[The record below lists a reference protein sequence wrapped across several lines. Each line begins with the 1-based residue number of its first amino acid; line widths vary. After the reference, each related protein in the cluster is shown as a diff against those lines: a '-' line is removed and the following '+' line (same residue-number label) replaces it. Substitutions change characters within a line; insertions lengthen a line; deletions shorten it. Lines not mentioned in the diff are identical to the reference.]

1 MSEMR
6 PKGYMGASLEVDLTR
21 ESFQKVHL
29 NNNLLRLFFGGRG
42 LGTALLTE
50 RLLRLKTRYTNPIG
64 EIHALSPDNVLL
76 FTTSPLN
83 GTSVPTC
90 ARFHAGFK
98 SPLTGGIGSSS
109 SGGKWGVE
117 LKRTGHD
124 VLIITGR
131 SPRPVVLFIT
141 EEGVRFDDPPR
152 TDADNIESITD
163 ALQERYGNKVK
174 IMTVGAAGRNLSPL
188 SAILNDKGRALGRGG
203 GGAVFSS
210 KNLFAIAVCGSLM
223 PETAHPEMLKPK
235 NISGSVFKAL
245 AKLRM
250 GKLTKPPEQFGILP
264 SMGTNGLMGMLAQY
278 GELIHRN
285 FKDNLHDPDDLAAIN
300 GEALAS
306 HPTVKVKRRSCFNCP
321 IGCTRQTKILGRKHA
336 PVASGEGP
344 EFETIAMLGANLDIY
359 DLELITKASYLCNQY
374 GLDTISLG
382 STLAAL
388 MEIYEIVSTKSFS
401 RRSPE
406 ESLLMEETAEFS
418 RENGEPVF
426 GNKKALIPLIQKT
439 AKNTGIGKYI
449 AQGAQRLCERYGHPE
464 AAMVVK
470 GMELPAY
477 DPRATW
483 TQALSYMIS
492 SRGGCHLQ
500 AGYSAPLAFCAGYGE
515 FPGTKSEGAAL
526 VARNAAYHNCS
537 YDVLGVCAFSGF
549 SVTLDEFANMVN
561 DVTGLDYKAN
571 DLERISHR
579 TLTLERIFNLLCG
592 FQKRDDWL
600 PERFFSESIMV
611 EGKPISCDKEEFRMM
626 RSEYYE
632 ALGWDAKG
640 VPLSDT
646 WNDLGLDEIIDIA
659 AFRKMAG
666 ISEKRKK

>member
-1 MSEMR
+1 MSEIL
-6 PKGYMGASLEVDLTR
+6 PKGYMGALLEVDLTT
-21 ESFQKVHL
+21 ESYQKISL
-29 NNNLLRLFFGGRG
+29 NKNLLRLFFGGRG

-50 RLLRLKTRYTNPIG
+50 KLLRLKTQYTNPIG
-64 EIHALSPDNVLL
+64 EIKPLCPDNVLL

-90 ARFHAGFK
+90 ARFHASFK
-98 SPLTGGIGSSS
+98 SPLTGGIGSTS

-124 VLIITGR
+124 ALMITGR
-131 SPRPVVLFIT
+131 SSRPVVLFIT
-141 EEGVRFDDPPR
+141 EAGVRFDTPPS
-152 TDADNIESITD
+152 TDANNIESITD
-163 ALQERYGNKVK
+163 ALKERYGNKVK
-174 IMTVGAAGRNLSPL
+174 IMTVGAAGRNLSPI
-188 SAILNDKGRALGRGG
+188 SAILNDRGRSLGRGG
-203 GGAVFSS
+203 GGAVFAS
-210 KNLFAIAVCGSLM
+210 KNLFAVAVSGSL
-223 PETAHPEMLKPK
+223 PAETAYPEMLKPK

-278 GELIHRN
+278 DELIHKN
-285 FKDNLHDPDDLAAIN
+285 FKDNLHDPDDLAGII

-306 HPTVKVKRRSCFNCP
+306 HPTIKVKRRSCFNCP
-321 IGCTRQTKILGRKHA
+321 IGCTRQTKILGKKYT
-336 PVASGEGP
+336 PIASGEGP
-344 EFETIAMLGANLDIY
+344 EFETVAMLGANLDIY
-359 DLELITKASYLCNQY
+359 DLELITKASYLCNHF

-382 STLAAL
+382 SSLAAL
-388 MEIYEIVSTKSFS
+388 MEIYGIVKAIPSSQRT
-401 RRSPE
+401 PE
-406 ESLLMEETAEFS
+406 ENLLMEETAEFT

-426 GNKKALIPLIQKT
+426 GNKKSLIPLVQNT
-439 AKNTGIGKYI
+439 AHNKGIGKYL
-449 AQGAQRLCERYGHPE
+449 AQGAQRLSGRYGHPE
-464 AAMVVK
+464 AAMVIK

-500 AGYSAPLAFCAGYGE
+500 GGYSAPLAFCAGYGE

-549 SVTLDEFANMVN
+549 SVTLDEFANMLN

-592 FQKRDDWL
+592 FQKKDDWL
-600 PERFFSESIMV
+600 PERFFDESIMV
-611 EGKPISCDKEEFRMM
+611 EGKSICCDRKEFQMM

-632 ALGWDAKG
+632 ALGWDTRG
-640 VPLSDT
+640 IPFTDTLS
-646 WNDLGLDEIIDIA
+646 DLGLDEIIDEETLT
-659 AFRKMAG
+659 KMAG
-666 ISEKRKK
+666 INPMRKK